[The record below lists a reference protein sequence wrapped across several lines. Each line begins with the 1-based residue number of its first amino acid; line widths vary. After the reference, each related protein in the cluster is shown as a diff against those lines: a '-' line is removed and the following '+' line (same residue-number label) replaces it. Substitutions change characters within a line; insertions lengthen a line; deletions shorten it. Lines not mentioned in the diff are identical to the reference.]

1 MKIALVTD
9 FLTQLG
15 GAEKVL
21 EVLHELWPEAPV
33 YTLVYDEQTTRNQFK
48 NYRIK
53 PSFLQRIPL
62 IKNNYRWT
70 LPLMPR
76 AIEKL
81 DFSGYDVVFSVASAF
96 AKGVVTNQKTK
107 SICYLLTPTRYL
119 WSDQDEYTRNLR
131 GLENLA
137 RPALNLLFNKLR
149 QWDLRAAKRPD
160 VLIAIS
166 QFIKRRIEKY
176 YQRTPEAIIYSPAEV
191 DSFFVSKEIGDY
203 FVVVSRP
210 RYYKRID
217 LIIQAFNHLKIPIKI
232 IGMSKQ
238 EGRALFPKIKHNI
251 EFLSYV
257 SDKEK
262 AEYLSRAKAFI
273 HPQEEDFGITAVE
286 AMAAGRPVIAYRAG
300 GAMETVIENKTGVFF
315 DDQNWQSL
323 ADAVMRFDEK
333 KFNPEKIRQHSLKFS
348 KENFKK
354 EIVDV
359 VQKTLLS
366 G

>member
-15 GAEKVL
+15 GAEKVI

-33 YTLVYDEQTTRNQFK
+33 YTLVYDEKSTRNEFSDYK
-48 NYRIK
+48 IYT
-53 PSFLQRIPL
+53 SCLQKIPL
-62 IKNNYRWT
+62 AKKFYRWF
-70 LPLMPR
+70 LPLMPG

-81 DFSGYDVVFSVASAF
+81 DFRGYDIVFSVASAF
-96 AKGVVTNQKTK
+96 AKGIVTRGKTK

-119 WSDQDEYTRNLR
+119 WSDREEYTRNLR
-131 GLENLA
+131 GIENAA
-137 RPALNLLFNKLR
+137 RPILNFTLNKLR

-166 QFIKRRIEKY
+166 QFIKKRIEKY
-176 YQRTPEAIIYSPAEV
+176 YQRTPEAIIYPPVEV
-191 DSFFVSKEIGDY
+191 DKFFISKKIEDY

-217 LIIQAFNHLKIPIKI
+217 LIINAFNHLKIPIKI
-232 IGMSKQ
+232 IGMNKR
-238 EGRALFPKIKHNI
+238 EGRALFSRIKNNV
-251 EFLSYV
+251 EFLGYI
-257 SDKEK
+257 SDEDK
-262 AEYLSRAKAFI
+262 AKYLSSARAFI

-286 AMAAGRPVIAYRAG
+286 SMAAGRPVIAYRGG
-300 GAMETVIENKTGVFF
+300 GALETVVEGKTGVFF

-323 ADAVMRFDEK
+323 ADAVLRFDEN

-348 KENFKK
+348 TENFKK
-354 EIVDV
+354 EIIELVNK
-359 VQKTLLS
+359 VQNV
-366 G
+366 